1 MPTEPI
7 PVYQQNLSKVQK
19 EAYEIRRS
27 KIFKGTIAVCVIYAV
42 IATLILLVTLFTNF
56 GKNVLAELLF
66 PFTITIIAG
75 MILIVLI
82 LGIAVTKYKPPEITF
97 DLYNSL
103 SCPDYYKLKKVGN
116 NDLSQ
121 FSREKQPYI
130 NYRCEAD
137 TNVYPTTTT
146 PINSN
151 PTSQLTGNTARAQW
165 TNYFNEFNNKTNMS
179 KTTNC
184 DTVYPYLLANY
195 SSLNDVPNSLQC
207 EWSRQCNVPWSSVC
221 PKLN

>member
-1 MPTEPI
+1 MPTETI

-103 SCPDYYKLKKVGN
+103 SCPDYYKLKKVEN
-116 NDLSQ
+116 SDLSLYP
-121 FSREKQPYI
+121 REKQPYI

-137 TNVYPTTTT
+137 TNVYPSTSTT
-146 PINSN
+146 IKSDNS
-151 PTSQLTGNTARAQW
+151 LTGTTAPTQW
-165 TNYFNEFNNKTNMS
+165 TNYYNEINKSGVS
-179 KTTNC
+179 KTTGC

-195 SSLNDVPNSLQC
+195 SSLNDVPNALQC

-221 PKLN
+221 PKL